1 MLLIITA
8 LYLQILDS
16 ASENKAVIKTHK
28 KHFFVI
34 ICFAKN

>member
-1 MLLIITA
+1 MSLSHSA
-8 LYLQILDS
+8 WGNEHS